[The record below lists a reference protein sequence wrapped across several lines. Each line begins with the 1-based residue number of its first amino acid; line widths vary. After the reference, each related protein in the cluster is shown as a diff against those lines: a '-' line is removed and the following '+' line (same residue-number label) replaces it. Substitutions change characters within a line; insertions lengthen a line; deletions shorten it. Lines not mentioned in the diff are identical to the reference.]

1 MTKVAL
7 LQVDVSDTEP
17 VDVRIKRVLELV
29 RDQKGKADLVVLPE
43 LWHVGA
49 FNDPALRENAQPR
62 DGEIVQA
69 LQQAAKDIGAWI
81 HGGSFV
87 EIHDGDKLSN
97 TALIIRADG
106 TVANFY
112 RKIHLFGFDEG
123 EAAMLTRGSDI
134 VLVEDS
140 PVGKAGLAT
149 CYDLRFP
156 ELFRAQCSQGVQ
168 SFVLCSGWPTPR
180 INHWRV
186 LIQARA
192 IENQAWFI
200 ACNEVGVNGKYILG
214 GHSMIVDPKG
224 EIIAEAGGEEEVV
237 YADIDIDLADQWR
250 KDFPILRD
258 RVLN

>member
-29 RDQKGKADLVVLPE
+29 REQKGKADLVVLPE

-49 FNDPALRENAQPR
+49 FNDPALRDNAQPR

-87 EIHDGDKLSN
+87 EKLEGDKLSN
-97 TALIIRADG
+97 TALIIRPDG
-106 TVANFY
+106 TVATFY
-112 RKIHLFGFDEG
+112 QKIHLFGFDQG
-123 EAAMLTRGSDI
+123 EAAMLTRGNDI
-134 VLVEDS
+134 VLLDDS

-156 ELFRAQCSQGVQ
+156 ELFRAQCAQGAQ

-180 INHWRV
+180 INHWRI

-224 EIIAEAGGEEEVV
+224 EIIAEAGGEEEVI

-258 RVLN
+258 RVLT

>member
-1 MTKVAL
+1 MTRIAL

-17 VDVRIKRVLELV
+17 VDVRTKRVLDLV
-29 RDQKGKADLVVLPE
+29 RAQKGKANLVVLPE

-49 FNDPALRENAQPR
+49 FNDPALRENAQTR

-69 LQQAAKDIGAWI
+69 LQQAAQEIGAWI

-87 EIHDGDKLSN
+87 EVHDGDQLSN
-97 TALIIRADG
+97 TALVIRPDG
-106 TVANFY
+106 TVAQFY
-112 RKIHLFGFDEG
+112 RKIHLFGFDQG
-123 EAAMLTRGSDI
+123 EAAMLTRGNDI
-134 VLVEDS
+134 VLLTDS
-140 PVGKAGLAT
+140 PVGKAGMAT

-156 ELFRAQCSQGVQ
+156 ELFREQCAQGAQ

-180 INHWRV
+180 INHWRI

-224 EIIAEAGGEEEVV
+224 EIIAEAGGEEEVI
-237 YADIDIDLADQWR
+237 YADVDVDVADQWR
-250 KDFPILRD
+250 NDFPILRD
-258 RVLN
+258 RVL

>member
-17 VDVRIKRVLELV
+17 VDVRTKRVLDMV
-29 RDQKGKADLVVLPE
+29 RQQKGKADLVVLPE
-43 LWHVGA
+43 LWQVGA
-49 FNDPALRENAQPR
+49 FNDAALRENAVPR
-62 DGEIVQA
+62 DGEVVRA
-69 LQQAAKDIGAWI
+69 LQEVAKEIGAWI

-87 EIHDGDKLSN
+87 ELHDGEKLSN
-97 TALIIRADG
+97 TALIIRPDG
-106 TVANFY
+106 TIATFY

-123 EAAMLTRGSDI
+123 EAALLTRGNDI
-134 VLVEDS
+134 VLLDET
-140 PVGKAGLAT
+140 PIGKAGLAT

-156 ELFRAQCSQGVQ
+156 ELFRAQCTQGVQ
-168 SFVLCSGWPTPR
+168 AFVMCSGWPTPR
-180 INHWRV
+180 LNHWRI

-200 ACNEVGVNGKYILG
+200 ACNEVGINGKYVLG

-224 EIIAEAGGEEEVV
+224 EIVAEAGSEEEVI
-237 YADIDIDLADQWR
+237 YADIDIDLTDQWR

>member
-1 MTKVAL
+1 MTRIAL

-17 VDVRIKRVLELV
+17 VDVRTKRVLDLV
-29 RDQKGKADLVVLPE
+29 RAQKGKADLVVLPE

-49 FNDPALRENAQPR
+49 FNDPALRENAQTR

-69 LQQAAKDIGAWI
+69 LQQAAQEIGAWI

-87 EIHDGDKLSN
+87 EVHDGDQLSN
-97 TALIIRADG
+97 TALVIRPDG
-106 TVANFY
+106 TVAQFY
-112 RKIHLFGFDEG
+112 RKIHLFGFDQG
-123 EAAMLTRGSDI
+123 EAAMLTRGNDI
-134 VLVEDS
+134 VLLTDS
-140 PVGKAGLAT
+140 PVGKAGMAT

-156 ELFRAQCSQGVQ
+156 ELFREQCAQGAQ

-180 INHWRV
+180 INHWRI

-224 EIIAEAGGEEEVV
+224 EIIAEAGGEEEVI
-237 YADIDIDLADQWR
+237 YADVDVDVADQWR
-250 KDFPILRD
+250 NDFPILRD
-258 RVLN
+258 RVL